1 MIGNILDFV
10 ALSEGVSIKE
20 SAQILHDQFIEPQPQ
35 KLSIVSRFKA
45 LFSWLFPRVCKD
57 SAPSLEGVFKCFVLP
72 FKTQFHLYLA
82 NIKRLIPEAYL
93 HFFKVGRTSLNKNAS
108 ITTAYTPGAQTPKSS
123 QRCTHTASPVSGNP
137 RATQTTAQFSTASCI
152 FAGFFRPA
160 FFFSSGS
167 IGAEQ

>member
-1 MIGNILDFV
+1 LKAAIFAQSGVRGKMDGGLIGRFLIVLFALDRRTEVDHFARLLINQQDV
-10 ALSEGVSIKE
+10 LVSM
-20 SAQILHDQFIEPQPQ
+20 
-35 KLSIVSRFKA
+35 RF
-45 LFSWLFPRVCKD
+45 L
-57 SAPSLEGVFKCFVLP
+57 
-72 FKTQFHLYLA
+72 LA
-82 NIKRLIPEAYL
+82 TV
-93 HFFKVGRTSLNKNAS
+93 VGRTSLNKNAS